1 MVDDNTPANDR
12 NAVELTMMS
21 DVVIDYEKEHYPIG
35 EHRQPTV
42 FNPAQLYLLR
52 VFSHIKSDEELN
64 DIKQLVSD
72 YYAKR
77 LDRHLDKLWEDG
89 ILDQKRLD
97 EINEMDLH
105 QWLRE
110 EKAKEQVAILLS
122 PISF

>member
-1 MVDDNTPANDR
+1 MVKPRTFIENNRIKFGCFSFYAYFCSVRYQNTVIMDN
-12 NAVELTMMS
+12 V
-21 DVVIDYEKEHYPIG
+21 
-35 EHRQPTV
+35 QPTV

-52 VFSHIKSDEELN
+52 LFSRIKSDEELN

-77 LDRHLDKLWEDG
+77 LDQLTQKMWETG
-89 ILDQKRLD
+89 ELDQKRLD

-110 EKAKEQVAILLS
+110 QKAREKV
-122 PISF
+122 